1 MEGLLSAF
9 IKTLCA
15 SGITLV
21 MAMPAFAQQA
31 GSWEMEEGTA
41 HVVDM
46 QGKMKKMQPSEK
58 TMTMMKQRAKPV
70 PKGTIIFKNNGQLY
84 MMQGSKDLF
93 NNF

>member
-1 MEGLLSAF
+1 MSALTKMLSA
-9 IKTLCA
+9 A
-15 SGITLV
+15 GITLV
-21 MAMPAFAQQA
+21 FAMPAFAQQ
-31 GSWEMEEGTA
+31 GSNWEMEEGAA

-70 PKGTIIFKNNGQLY
+70 PKGTIFFKNNGQLY
-84 MMQGSKDLF
+84 MMQGQKDLF